1 MCARDHA
8 SALVVGAVVGE
19 KDVGRFEGWKVGRR
33 GGERGNL
40 REGKWG
46 GGGGERGN
54 LREGRGN
61 LREECG
67 EKGRGKEMI

>member
-40 REGKWG
+40 REG
-46 GGGGERGN
+46 
-54 LREGRGN
+54 RGN

>member
-19 KDVGRFEGWKVGRR
+19 KDEERFEGREVGRR

-46 GGGGERGN
+46 GGG
-54 LREGRGN
+54 RED
-61 LREECG
+61 LMVECR